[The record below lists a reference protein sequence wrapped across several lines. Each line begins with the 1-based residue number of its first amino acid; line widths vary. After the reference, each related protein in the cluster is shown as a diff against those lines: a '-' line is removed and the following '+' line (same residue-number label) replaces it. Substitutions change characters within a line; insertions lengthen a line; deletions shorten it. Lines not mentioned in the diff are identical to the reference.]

1 MSVDPTQLALAAARA
16 AAAEKNEQSAPAATG
31 RFAELLGLAGA
42 GGGNL
47 SMSAE
52 LALSA
57 QFLSMMEGGDGKESG
72 SGLFGIIGSGG
83 LAGAGDLEM
92 LYRAVNAISK
102 QRVQSSGIAEPAA
115 ALQGAAPAGNGV
127 ATAEA
132 PRAEAA
138 DNSDTGREKA
148 GSQREAARAYGAS
161 SAERLLGMV
170 SARFES
176 GGDPGLIGHDRVG
189 GTSYGAYQISSRAGT
204 MDDFLD
210 FLSRE
215 NPAAA
220 ERLASAGPADTGS
233 TQGAMPEAW
242 RALAAEDPEGF
253 KELQHKFILESHL
266 MPAAK
271 RIADETGVD
280 VLSRG
285 RALAEVLFSTSVQ
298 HGASGSASIFD
309 RAVREVGGLSG
320 RDFDRKLIS
329 KVYEHRSTQFGSSS
343 EAVQNAVKGR
353 LRREQELALAMLGK
367 GIDASV

>member
-1 MSVDPTQLALAAARA
+1 MSVDPTQIALAAARA
-16 AAAEKNEQSAPAATG
+16 ASAGKSEQPAPAETG
-31 RFAELLGLAGA
+31 RFDELLGLAGA
-42 GGGNL
+42 GGNL

-57 QFLSMMEGGDGKESG
+57 QFLSMMEGGDGKETG
-72 SGLFGIIGSGG
+72 SGLLGIIGSGG
-83 LAGAGDLEM
+83 LAGASDMEM
-92 LYRAVNAISK
+92 LYRAVSAISK
-102 QRVQSSGIAEPAA
+102 QSVQPSGIAEPVVAPQGPARPGETLAA
-115 ALQGAAPAGNGV
+115 VKAPG
-127 ATAEA
+127 
-132 PRAEAA
+132 AEAA
-138 DNSDTGREKA
+138 DGSETGQNA
-148 GSQREAARAYGAS
+148 GSQRQAARAYGGS

-189 GTSYGAYQISSRAGT
+189 GTSYGVYQISSRAGT

-233 TQGAMPEAW
+233 RQGTMPEVW
-242 RALAAEDPEGF
+242 RSLAAEDPEGF
-253 KELQHKFILESHL
+253 AELQHKFILESHL

-285 RALAEVLFSTSVQ
+285 RALAEVLFSTAVQ

-309 RAVREVGGLSG
+309 RAVSEIGGLSG
-320 RDFDRKLIS
+320 RDFDRELIS

-343 EAVQNAVKGR
+343 EAVQSAVKGR
-353 LRREQELALAMLGK
+353 LRREQELALSMLGK